1 MSKSTRSVTRH
12 RKDKAPAGQPAT
24 PNASAAARPA
34 ARPVGTRSHGTAR
47 PDHHQPS
54 GQDRDRQRQR
64 DEQSRAR
71 GPVPQGPPKNLV
83 DEQAL
88 NDLASMDA
96 DAFAAAMGGVM
107 QGERKRFS
115 NGDRVSGKVVGESE
129 RFWFLD
135 VGGKAEAVF
144 SKEEL
149 PTAELGQIL
158 EGFVMGRDEM
168 GLRVGT
174 KLTGEGAK
182 AHLADAAESGIPL
195 EGKVI
200 ARNAGGFTIEV
211 AGTKAFCPVS
221 HIDLSSGGDLD
232 RFVGKAVTV
241 KVLELRGKDLVVSVR
256 NYLQEQRA
264 EQAESQWATL
274 QEGDSLTGT
283 VRNVQTFGAFVD
295 LGGVDGLVPRSELSW
310 DRNAKVEDLVS
321 VGQQVEVTIIS
332 LDRDAKKLTLSL
344 KDPAA
349 SPWSKVGS
357 DFQVGGSYTGEVV
370 RITDFGAFVRLA
382 AGLDGLVH
390 ISALSEERVE
400 AVEDVVK
407 KGQKV
412 QVRILSVDRD
422 AKRLELSMK
431 AGGGPA
437 GGRGSKQSSAG
448 TASLGTFADL
458 FAKAKK

>member
-1 MSKSTRSVTRH
+1 MSKSTRSVTRQ
-12 RKDKAPAGQPAT
+12 RKDKTPAAKPQGPQ
-24 PNASAAARPA
+24 ASAAARPA
-34 ARPVGTRSHGTAR
+34 ARPVGSRKHGAAR
-47 PDHHQPS
+47 PDHSRPT
-54 GQDRDRQRQR
+54 GQQRDRQRQ
-64 DEQSRAR
+64 EEKRAR
-71 GPVPQGPPKNLV
+71 RPTPQGPPKNLV
-83 DEQAL
+83 DEEAL

-107 QGERKRFS
+107 QRKRKRFS

-129 RFWFLD
+129 RYWFLD
-135 VGGKAEAVF
+135 VGDKAEAVF

-149 PTAELGQIL
+149 ATAEIGQTL

-168 GLRVGT
+168 GLRIGT
-174 KLTGEGAK
+174 KLTGAGAA
-182 AHLADAAESGIPL
+182 AHLAAAAESGIPL
-195 EGKVI
+195 DGKVI

-232 RFVGKAVTV
+232 RFIGKSVTV
-241 KVLELRGKDLVVSVR
+241 KVLEQRGKDLVVSVR

-264 EQAESQWATL
+264 EQADSQWATL
-274 QEGDSLTGT
+274 QEGDTLTGT
-283 VRNVQTFGAFVD
+283 VRNVQSFGAFVD

-332 LDRDAKKLTLSL
+332 LDRDAKKLTLTL

-349 SPWSKVGS
+349 SPWSKVGTE
-357 DFQVGGSYTGEVV
+357 FQVGGSYTGEVV
-370 RITDFGAFVRLA
+370 RTTDFGAFVRLA
-382 AGLDGLVH
+382 PGLDGLVH
-390 ISALSEERVE
+390 ISALSEARVE
-400 AVEDVVK
+400 AVEDVVS

-412 QVRILSVDRD
+412 TVRILSVDRD
-422 AKRLELSMK
+422 AKRLELTMK
-431 AGGGPA
+431 AGGSA
-437 GGRGSKQSSAG
+437 RGGRGAKQASAG